1 MTVDLSK
8 YEVVGFIDEDLA
20 NITNCS
26 YTGEIYAAPGVLKH
40 IKKRHSNELSEDI
53 LLNIIDIIKTILES
67 PEYIGTHPKKI
78 GSSIEFVKEIDNNIL
93 VATEL
98 DIRDNYFYVASMYP
112 INQSKIDNRVHSGR
126 FKKL

>member
-8 YEVVGFIDEDLA
+8 YEVVGFIDDDLSKL
-20 NITNCS
+20 TNCP
-26 YTGEIYAAPGVLKH
+26 YKGQIYAAPGVLKH
-40 IKKRHSNELSEDI
+40 IKKRHSSELSENI
-53 LLNIIDIIKTILES
+53 LLNIIDIIKSIIKT

-78 GSSIEFVKEIDNNIL
+78 GSSIEFVKKVDENIL

-98 DIRDNYFYVASMYP
+98 DIKDNYFYVASMYP

>member
-8 YEVVGFIDEDLA
+8 YEVVGFIDDDLA
-20 NITNCS
+20 NLTNCT
-26 YTGEIYAAPGVLKH
+26 YTGAIYAAPGVIKH
-40 IKKRHSNELSEDI
+40 IKKRHSNELSEDV
-53 LLNIIDIIKTILES
+53 LLNIIDTIKSILKT

-78 GSSIEFVKEIDNNIL
+78 GTSIEFIKKIDDDIL

-98 DIRDNYFYVASMYP
+98 DIKDNYIYVASMYP